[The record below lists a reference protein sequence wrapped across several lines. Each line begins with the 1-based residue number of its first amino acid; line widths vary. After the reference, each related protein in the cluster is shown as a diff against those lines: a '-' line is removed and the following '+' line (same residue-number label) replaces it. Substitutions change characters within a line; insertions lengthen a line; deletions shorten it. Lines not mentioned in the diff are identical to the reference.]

1 MIKGASRVLF
11 IFMLMRFKLHIIMC
25 TEICQYLDRQA
36 TYKTCHSVN
45 SMLPQPMFWHFVGSG
60 THESYLALS
69 ESVNVSVSRAT
80 RLSLKMLN
88 SRSAS
93 DPCLEKSRN
102 FFGNT

>member
-1 MIKGASRVLF
+1 
-11 IFMLMRFKLHIIMC
+11 MC

-69 ESVNVSVSRAT
+69 ESVNVSGSRAT

-93 DPCLEKSRN
+93 EFYRSCGDFGVNPEKTGSISGKIAKI
-102 FFGNT
+102 FGEYLN